1 MNEENQE
8 IEQILQMLNENSLQY
23 IFLSDEFKQNKQV
36 AAFALELNGSLLMY
50 MPFFQDDESLVQIA
64 LENDP
69 KAFRYVSER
78 LQQKE
83 NYYLPLIKKDASIF
97 QELPEKLQTLENI
110 YQIMKVQPG
119 ILFYL
124 DKHWFKNNLFCL
136 TLLEQY
142 HVKQDWII
150 GNLPHISRK
159 EFKRYEKLKGKTL
172 KEFYQ
177 TKIFIETMLD
187 NEEED
192 ISSSTLSKI

>member
-36 AAFALELNGSLLMY
+36 ATFALELNGSLLMY

-64 LENDP
+64 LENEP

-192 ISSSTLSKI
+192 ISSNTLSKI